1 MMQNVLRLQYQYM
14 ELKLGKSLSFPMILS
29 NGTESTLIPSKVDS
43 ITMCLSIQLVYDWGS
58 ILMWVPRCISPGM
71 TIELI
76 VMSCV
81 LMFIL
86 HTNLNFLIFWYRCNI
101 FSLNRLPTVR
111 KVEIPSTCGCDLV
124 TDGHMNLWLVEMMYC
139 EYWIGPNQRS
149 LTLQRDLNFQVM
161 QVQFLLVV
169 KENYLLHRLASLK
182 GLQPNSPYALP
193 IYHFHLI
200 KS

>member
-1 MMQNVLRLQYQYM
+1 MQ
-14 ELKLGKSLSFPMILS
+14 F
-29 NGTESTLIPSKVDS
+29 
-43 ITMCLSIQLVYDWGS
+43 
-58 ILMWVPRCISPGM
+58 
-71 TIELI
+71 
-76 VMSCV
+76 
-81 LMFIL
+81 
-86 HTNLNFLIFWYRCNI
+86 

-149 LTLQRDLNFQVM
+149 LTLKRDLNFQVM

-182 GLQPNSPYALP
+182 GLQPNC
-193 IYHFHLI
+193 YHHTDCSFMTLVLLLLVISTSINMVKMAVLI
-200 KS
+200 PKVPQCHDWVFLFLLEFIMPFFVIKCKILKSILFSRKKRSTWGW